1 MESSWDVPNF
11 RRQMV
16 FVNSDGYDL
25 RFVLFFFFLQQW
37 QTEDQPV
44 VEEGLGV
51 EGVVGAAGG
60 GDEGEGG
67 GSRRIKR

>member
-1 MESSWDVPNF
+1 M
-11 RRQMV
+11 

-25 RFVLFFFFLQQW
+25 RFVFFFIQQW

-51 EGVVGAAGG
+51 GGVVGAAGG
-60 GDEGEGG
+60 GDVGEGG
-67 GSRRIKR
+67 ESQRIKK

>member
-1 MESSWDVPNF
+1 
-11 RRQMV
+11 MV

-25 RFVLFFFFLQQW
+25 RFVFFFIQQW

-51 EGVVGAAGG
+51 GGVVGAAGG

-67 GSRRIKR
+67 ESQRIKK